1 MTVHSAIGAS
11 CCGCDD
17 PRHLEGML
25 TVSQAAAIGRSLVS
39 PVTETEVVPLAKACG
54 RVAAGDVTAPRPM
67 PFFDQSAM
75 DGFAVRLDN
84 LTGQGPWRLTVT
96 DTVAAGDRAKID
108 DWKKGTAK
116 RIYTGAPVPAG
127 ADAVV
132 MIEDCTDEGACVT
145 VGRLPRSGENIRPL
159 GSDIERDALL
169 VAAGTRIEPRHIG
182 LLAANG
188 FGELD
193 VFRRPRV
200 GVFST
205 GSELVSQATPEEG
218 RIFDA
223 NRPMLIALAEN
234 VGAEVVDLG
243 IVDDEHE
250 ATVRFFSRHA
260 DEFDMLLS
268 SGAVSA
274 GGRDFIRSAFAR
286 AGGDIRAW
294 KVALKPGKPALFGTL
309 GRTAYFGLPGNP
321 LSAFVGFELFVRE
334 QLLRLGGISDP
345 RGGEMQA
352 RAGYSARRKTGR
364 TEYVPA
370 RIVSRSPEGMPVV
383 EALGNGSSGTLYAL
397 GLADG
402 LAVIPA
408 DTQQITPGDVL
419 GFLAFC
425 PHLAGISNGDFQ

>member
-1 MTVHSAIGAS
+1 MTIHSPIDTS
-11 CCGCDD
+11 CCDD

-25 TVSQAAAIGRSLVS
+25 TVSQAAAIARSLVS
-39 PVTETEVVPLAKACG
+39 PVLETEVVPLGKACG
-54 RVAAGDVTAPRPM
+54 RAAAGDVTAPRPM

-75 DGFAVRLDN
+75 DGFAVRLAD
-84 LTGQGPWRLTVT
+84 LAGQGPWRLAVT
-96 DTVAAGDRAKID
+96 ETVAAGDRAGVD
-108 DWKKGTAK
+108 LWKKGTAK
-116 RIYTGAPVPAG
+116 RIYYRRPGFRRRQTPSSWSRTAWMKAR
-127 ADAVV
+127 AS
-132 MIEDCTDEGACVT
+132 
-145 VGRLPRSGENIRPL
+145 RS
-159 GSDIERDALL
+159 
-169 VAAGTRIEPRHIG
+169 VAARIPARTSGRWAATSNATRCSSRQGRGSNHGISG

-188 FGELD
+188 FGELN
-193 VFRRPRV
+193 VFRRPRI

-205 GSELVSQATPEEG
+205 GSELVSQVTPEEG

-234 VGAEVVDLG
+234 AGAEVVDLG
-243 IVDDEHE
+243 IVDDDYE

-321 LSAFVGFELFVRE
+321 LAAFVGFELFVRE
-334 QLLRLGGISDP
+334 RILRLGGISDP
-345 RGGEMQA
+345 RGGEVQV

-370 RIVSRSPEGMPVV
+370 RIVCRSPEGRAGGRGAG
-383 EALGNGSSGTLYAL
+383 EWQFRDALCAR
-397 GLADG
+397 
-402 LAVIPA
+402 PR
-408 DTQQITPGDVL
+408 
-419 GFLAFC
+419 
-425 PHLAGISNGDFQ
+425 

>member
-1 MTVHSAIGAS
+1 MTIHRAIDPS
-11 CCGCDD
+11 PCGCDD

-25 TVSQAAAIGRSLVS
+25 TVTQAVAIARSLVC
-39 PVTETEVVPLAKACG
+39 PVGETELVPLAKACG
-54 RVAAGDVTAPRPM
+54 RVAACDVAAPRPM

-75 DGFAVRLDN
+75 DGFAVCLDD
-84 LTGQGPWRLTVT
+84 LAGQGPWRLAVT
-96 DTVAAGDRAKID
+96 ETVAAGDRAAAD
-108 DWKKGTAK
+108 DWRKATAK

-145 VGRLPRSGENIRPL
+145 VGRRPRSGENIRPR

-169 VAAGTRIEPRHIG
+169 VAAGTRIEPRHVG

-188 FGELD
+188 FGELE

-205 GSELVSQATPEEG
+205 GSELLSQAAPEDG

-223 NRPMLIALAEN
+223 NRPMLIALVEN
-234 VGAEVVDLG
+234 AGAEVIDLG
-243 IVDDEHE
+243 IVDDEHD
-250 ATVRFFSRHA
+250 ATLRFFSRHA
-260 DEFDMLLS
+260 DAFDMLIS

-274 GGRDFIRSAFAR
+274 GGRDFVRSAFAD

-294 KVALKPGKPALFGTL
+294 KVALKPGKPVLFGTL

-334 QLLRLGGISDP
+334 QVLRLGGASDW
-345 RGGEMQA
+345 RNGEWQA
-352 RAGYSARRKTGR
+352 LAGYSARRKTGR

-370 RIVSRSPEGMPVV
+370 RIVSRSPEGVPVV

-402 LAVIPA
+402 LVVIPA
-408 DTQQITPGDVL
+408 DTQQITPGDTL
-419 GFLAFC
+419 GFLAFR
-425 PHLAGISNGDFQ
+425 PHLAGISNGDFS

>member
-1 MTVHSAIGAS
+1 MSIHSAIGTS

-17 PRHLEGML
+17 PRHLENML
-25 TVSQAAAIGRSLVS
+25 TVTQAATIARSLIS
-39 PVTETEVVPLAKACG
+39 PVREAEVIPLGKACG
-54 RVAAGDVTAPRPM
+54 RVAAGNITAPRPM

-75 DGFAVRLDN
+75 DGFAVHLDD
-84 LTGQGPWRLTVT
+84 LAGQGPWRLAVT
-96 DTVAAGDRAKID
+96 ETVAAGDRATVD
-108 DWKKGTAK
+108 DWKKSTAK

-132 MIEDCTDEGACVT
+132 MIEDCTDEGACVMI
-145 VGRLPRSGENIRPL
+145 GRRPRSGENIRPL

-169 VAAGTRIEPRHIG
+169 VVAGTRIEPRHIG

-188 FGELD
+188 FDELD

-205 GSELVSQATPEEG
+205 GSELVSQASPEEG
-218 RIFDA
+218 RVFDA
-223 NRPMLIALAEN
+223 NRPMLTALAETA
-234 VGAEVVDLG
+234 GAEVVDLG

-274 GGRDFIRSAFAR
+274 GGRDFIRSAFAK
-286 AGGDIRAW
+286 AGGDIRGW

-334 QLLRLGGISDP
+334 QVLRLGGVSDP

-364 TEYVPA
+364 TECVPA
-370 RIVSRSPEGMPVV
+370 RIVSRSPEGVPVV
-383 EALGNGSSGTLYAL
+383 EALGKGSSGTLYAL
-397 GLADG
+397 GRADG

-408 DTQQITPGDVL
+408 EQEQITPGDVL

-425 PHLAGISNGDFQ
+425 PQLAGFTNGDSL

>member
-1 MTVHSAIGAS
+1 
-11 CCGCDD
+11 
-17 PRHLEGML
+17 
-25 TVSQAAAIGRSLVS
+25 
-39 PVTETEVVPLAKACG
+39 VVPLGKTCG
-54 RVAAGDVTAPRPM
+54 RVAAGNVTAPRPM

-75 DGFAVRLDN
+75 DGFAVRLDD
-84 LTGQGPWRLTVT
+84 LAGQGPWRLAVT
-96 DTVAAGDRAKID
+96 ETVAAGDRATVN

-116 RIYTGAPVPAG
+116 RIYTGAPVPSD

-132 MIEDCTDEGACVT
+132 MMEDCQDEGGFVT
-145 VGRLPRSGENIRPL
+145 VGRRPRSGENIRL
-159 GSDIERDALL
+159 RGSDIERDALI
-169 VAAGTRIEPRHIG
+169 VAAGIRIEPRHIG

-193 VFRRPRV
+193 VFCRPRV

-205 GSELVSQATPEEG
+205 GSELLSQAAPEEG

-223 NRPMLIALAEN
+223 NRPMLIALAETA
-234 VGAEVVDLG
+234 GAEVVDLG
-243 IVDDEHE
+243 IVDDEYE
-250 ATVRFFSRHA
+250 ATVGFFSHHA

-286 AGGDIRAW
+286 AGGEIRAW

-334 QLLRLGGISDP
+334 QILRLGGVSEP
-345 RGGEMQA
+345 KGGETRA
-352 RAGYSARRKTGR
+352 LAGYSARRKTGR

-370 RIVSRSPEGMPVV
+370 RIVSRSPEGVPVV

-408 DTQQITPGDVL
+408 EQERITSGDTL
-419 GFLAFC
+419 GFLAFS
-425 PHLAGISNGDFQ
+425 PQLAGLTNGDFL